1 MLERFQMDQCRPSR
15 TPADLNLK
23 LQTAQN
29 GDEEVDQRLGWIT
42 SVSGQTDEARHH
54 VHSQHSVQTHE
65 CTYQSTLDV
74 RKTISAISSRFKRF
88 KTYLH
93 KRG

>member
-1 MLERFQMDQCRPSR
+1 MLEWVQMDQCKPSG

-29 GDEEVDQRLGWIT
+29 GDEEVDQRICRSFGWIT

-65 CTYQSTLDV
+65 CTYQSKLDV
-74 RKTISAISSRFKRF
+74 R
-88 KTYLH
+88 
-93 KRG
+93 